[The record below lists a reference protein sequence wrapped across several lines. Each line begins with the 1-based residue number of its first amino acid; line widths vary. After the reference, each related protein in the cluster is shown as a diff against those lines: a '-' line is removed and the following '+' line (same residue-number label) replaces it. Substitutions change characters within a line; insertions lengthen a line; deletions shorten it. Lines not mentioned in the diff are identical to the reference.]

1 MKWRRLEGVQ
11 QVSQIRCAEM
21 RNDMK
26 WNRKYAGIVAG
37 VVAVALVGSGVGYQV
52 ITGTTAEDQTD
63 KPQENTMGEAG
74 DENTLVEEGTTQ
86 IQTESQEPAFTV
98 NAVTMTVEEVYVE
111 SGTTVE
117 EGDALFKITEE
128 SMADALA
135 YYEEAVEEAEETL
148 QTAELEFQSGVL
160 EAEYEL
166 QSAQLTAENA
176 QSNYDASAS
185 NLLIQVEEK
194 KQEYED
200 TVEQI
205 LDYQNAING
214 GTYYLQAGIDEKQ
227 TAITIAEAAVTEA
240 QNQLAAAQS
249 TYDTAQST
257 IATDMESLR
266 TQIAANVSYEEL
278 QVLADQVAAD
288 YTAVQTATTGLS
300 QAQVAADTAQSTL
313 EKANQSLESAVKEYN
328 NNVETA
334 TERITELSER
344 VEDLQEAYEQAE
356 RDATTA
362 MTEVQK
368 TYDDAVLAGKYAGT
382 EYESALAELE
392 STVESA
398 QDALDDLKEEQ
409 EALLA
414 MEDGVVCA
422 DRSGT
427 LASVSYE
434 AEDVLQKGVAFAI
447 YYVTDTIYI
456 SVEVPQEDIA
466 KLTVGDE
473 VSVSITGNRGGAITG
488 EISSIATSAT
498 TGGSISNVTYAV
510 IISIDNT
517 EGTLSSGSSATVTF
531 DLSGEEE

>member
-1 MKWRRLEGVQ
+1 
-11 QVSQIRCAEM
+11 M

-52 ITGTTAEDQTD
+52 ITGATTEDQTD

-205 LDYQNAING
+205 LDYQNKI
-214 GTYYLQAGIDEKQ
+214 E
-227 TAITIAEAAVTEA
+227 
-240 QNQLAAAQS
+240 
-249 TYDTAQST
+249 
-257 IATDMESLR
+257 
-266 TQIAANVSYEEL
+266 
-278 QVLADQVAAD
+278 
-288 YTAVQTATTGLS
+288 
-300 QAQVAADTAQSTL
+300 
-313 EKANQSLESAVKEYN
+313 
-328 NNVETA
+328 
-334 TERITELSER
+334 
-344 VEDLQEAYEQAE
+344 
-356 RDATTA
+356 
-362 MTEVQK
+362 
-368 TYDDAVLAGKYAGT
+368 
-382 EYESALAELE
+382 
-392 STVESA
+392 
-398 QDALDDLKEEQ
+398 
-409 EALLA
+409 
-414 MEDGVVCA
+414 
-422 DRSGT
+422 
-427 LASVSYE
+427 
-434 AEDVLQKGVAFAI
+434 
-447 YYVTDTIYI
+447 
-456 SVEVPQEDIA
+456 P
-466 KLTVGDE
+466 
-473 VSVSITGNRGGAITG
+473 
-488 EISSIATSAT
+488 
-498 TGGSISNVTYAV
+498 
-510 IISIDNT
+510 
-517 EGTLSSGSSATVTF
+517 
-531 DLSGEEE
+531 